1 MGTPPTP
8 ELRGREGPAGI
19 DHRSFSRESTS
30 SSPDS
35 GALFSGCW
43 LLRSLHTSLSV
54 LGLGAPPRPPLR
66 SRRVSAYLP
75 LLRTR
80 VVSAGLGGTGWR
92 LEPLCGVV
100 LGSQLPSGDL
110 PCDRPEQPFITAT
123 PVFRKTEFG
132 QGRSWN
138 VARVREGM
146 RSRGRPGGLSPVP
159 MTPDLMEGMTV
170 EQSRPPTLGR
180 IAFSN
185 LENSVSRLSHS
196 LLVGLCRNKR
206 GLLMACPGGLGSETA
221 CVPVL
226 CPLPAPGVPGA
237 VTHKGGLCSRALTQW
252 SCSDGDPPLCLWCRH
267 FPWCL
272 LVKRY

>member
-19 DHRSFSRESTS
+19 DYRRFSRESTS

-146 RSRGRPGGLSPVP
+146 RSRGRPGGLSPVSAH
-159 MTPDLMEGMTV
+159 G
-170 EQSRPPTLGR
+170 SRPDGR
-180 IAFSN
+180 DDGRAEQTSNTREDCIFQPGKLRLKAFSQPA
-185 LENSVSRLSHS
+185 RWPLS
-196 LLVGLCRNKR
+196 
-206 GLLMACPGGLGSETA
+206 
-221 CVPVL
+221 
-226 CPLPAPGVPGA
+226 
-237 VTHKGGLCSRALTQW
+237 
-252 SCSDGDPPLCLWCRH
+252 
-267 FPWCL
+267 
-272 LVKRY
+272 